1 MSRLMNSRRTSYDVH
16 FPYITLQLL
25 DKVRVLLKEFPEIQE
40 AWIFGIHALGNAKPT
55 SDIDIALSG
64 KVNEKLLLQINSIL
78 HQKLNIS
85 RKTPCIHYESTE
97 IVLRNHIERDGVK
110 IYDCDE
116 DFSDPHAKRKK
127 RDIIL

>member
-25 DKVRVLLKEFPEIQE
+25 DKIRVVLKEFFEIQE
-40 AWIFGIHALGNAKPT
+40 AWIFWVHALGNAKPT

-64 KVNEKLLLQINSIL
+64 DIDEKKLLQINSIL
-78 HQKLNIS
+78 HKKLSIS
-85 RKTPCIHYESTE
+85 RKVVCIHYESTE

-116 DFSDPHAKRKK
+116 DFSDPHAKKKK
-127 RDIIL
+127 RDTNL

>member
-25 DKVRVLLKEFPEIQE
+25 DKIRAVLKEFPEIQE

-55 SDIDIALSG
+55 SDIDIVLSG
-64 KVNEKLLLQINSIL
+64 EIDERKLIKINSSL
-78 HQKLNIS
+78 QQKLAIS
-85 RKTPCIHYESTE
+85 RKTPCIHYENSE

-110 IYDCDE
+110 VYDSDE
-116 DFSDPHAKRKK
+116 SFSDPHVKRKK
-127 RDIIL
+127 RENSI

>member
-1 MSRLMNSRRTSYDVH
+1 
-16 FPYITLQLL
+16 LL
-25 DKVRVLLKEFPEIQE
+25 DKIRAILKDFSEIQE

-64 KVNEKLLLQINSIL
+64 EIEEKKLLQINSIL
-78 HQKLNIS
+78 QQKLSIS

>member
-25 DKVRVLLKEFPEIQE
+25 DKIRAVFKEYPEIQE
-40 AWIFGIHALGNAKPT
+40 AWVFGIHALGNAKPS

-64 KVNEKLLLQINSIL
+64 KIDEKKLLQINSIL
-78 HQKLNIS
+78 HQKLSIS
-85 RKTPCIHYESTE
+85 RKTPCIRYESTE

-110 IYDCDE
+110 IYDSDE

-127 RDIIL
+127 RENII

>member
-1 MSRLMNSRRTSYDVH
+1 MNSRRTSYDVH

-25 DKVRVLLKEFPEIQE
+25 DKIRVVLKEYPEIQE
-40 AWIFGIHALGNAKPT
+40 AWVFGIHALGNAKPT

-64 KVNEKLLLQINSIL
+64 NIDDKKLLQINSIL
-78 HQKLNIS
+78 HQKLSIS

-110 IYDCDE
+110 IYDYDE

>member
-1 MSRLMNSRRTSYDVH
+1 MNSRRTSYDVH

-25 DKVRVLLKEFPEIQE
+25 DKIRVVFKEYTEIQE
-40 AWIFGIHALGNAKPT
+40 AWIFGIHALGNAKPV
-55 SDIDIALSG
+55 SDIDITLSG
-64 KVNEKLLLQINSIL
+64 EIDEKKLLQINSIL
-78 HQKLNIS
+78 HQKLSIS

-110 IYDCDE
+110 IYDRDE

-127 RDIIL
+127 RDNFV